1 MDTSSPFSLAA
12 KNIQE
17 HSICSL
23 SRTNPTLVG
32 IVKVAL
38 TWFTIATRTLE
49 RGSRFR
55 CGRSKVILGRGVK
68 IFLIALA
75 GALVGAG
82 WSLTWNRN
90 GPEFPSV
97 PSDVTRPEVRAEAAS
112 PSGKGEAK
120 APERTLANN
129 WSFSEESRNRPEKI
143 SPNYTLSAEDQERSD
158 ESKTSIAKSIELAK
172 KSGHLPRN

>member
-1 MDTSSPFSLAA
+1 
-12 KNIQE
+12 
-17 HSICSL
+17 
-23 SRTNPTLVG
+23 
-32 IVKVAL
+32 
-38 TWFTIATRTLE
+38 
-49 RGSRFR
+49 
-55 CGRSKVILGRGVK
+55 
-68 IFLIALA
+68 
-75 GALVGAG
+75 
-82 WSLTWNRN
+82 
-90 GPEFPSV
+90 
-97 PSDVTRPEVRAEAAS
+97 VRAEAAS